1 MTFRPFL
8 FVAPRV
14 TLKCPHLQK
23 EISMTLRGCLLS
35 AMGVAVFGIAVHAQS
50 QAPAPTPNSPEQVG
64 VFADA
69 LEACRAGKVATAHP
83 LMKSFVIEHTITG
96 AKGEKLDACGYVQ
109 TMPGKMTME
118 CAFSLENRKLMAAEL
133 RASAAGG
140 PMRGG
145 TSQAQP
151 EWAKE
156 CEIVTA
162 SGARS
167 PMVRI
172 K

>member
-1 MTFRPFL
+1 MTRRIFQMC
-8 FVAPRV
+8 AA
-14 TLKCPHLQK
+14 
-23 EISMTLRGCLLS
+23 S
-35 AMGVAVFGIAVHAQS
+35 AVMLAGVVYAQT
-50 QAPAPTPNSPEQVG
+50 PAPVPARVEEVRA
-64 VFADA
+64 FADS
-69 LEACRAGKVATAHP
+69 LDACKAGKVATPHP
-83 LMKSFVIEHTITG
+83 LMKSFVIEHAVT
-96 AKGEKLDACGYVQ
+96 GEKGAACSYSQ

-118 CAFSLENRKLMAAEL
+118 CAFTPAGRKAMAADI
-133 RASAAGG
+133 RATAAGG

-156 CEIVTA
+156 CELVTA

-167 PMVRI
+167 PMVRV

>member
-1 MTFRPFL
+1 MARRLCL
-8 FVAPRV
+8 FV
-14 TLKCPHLQK
+14 
-23 EISMTLRGCLLS
+23 IG
-35 AMGVAVFGIAVHAQS
+35 GVILAAVANAQS
-50 QAPAPTPNSPEQVG
+50 QAPVLVPAPADQV
-64 VFADA
+64 VAFADA
-69 LEACRAGKVATAHP
+69 LDACKTGKVATAHP

-96 AKGEKLDACGYVQ
+96 EKESACAYSQ

-118 CAFSLENRKLMAAEL
+118 CRFSPANRKLMAAEL

-151 EWAKE
+151 EWARE

>member
-1 MTFRPFL
+1 MTRRICL
-8 FVAPRV
+8 VFVV
-14 TLKCPHLQK
+14 
-23 EISMTLRGCLLS
+23 G
-35 AMGVAVFGIAVHAQS
+35 AVCFASAVHAQ
-50 QAPAPTPNSPEQVG
+50 APPPAAQAPTPGSADDVRT
-64 VFADA
+64 FADA
-69 LEACRAGKVATAHP
+69 LETCKTGKVATPHP
-83 LMKSFVIEHTITG
+83 FMKSFVIEHTVTG
-96 AKGEKLDACGYVQ
+96 DTDAACGYVQ

-118 CAFSLENRKLMAAEL
+118 CKFTASGRKQMAAEL
-133 RASAAGG
+133 RASVAGG

-145 TSQAQP
+145 TSMAQP

>member
-1 MTFRPFL
+1 MIR
-8 FVAPRV
+8 RY
-14 TLKCPHLQK
+14 
-23 EISMTLRGCLLS
+23 SLLS
-35 AMGVAVFGIAVHAQS
+35 TCVAVALVGVLQA
-50 QAPAPTPNSPEQVG
+50 QAPVPAPAAPPALATADEIRT
-64 VFADA
+64 FADS
-69 LEACRAGKVATAHP
+69 LEACKAGKAATAHP
-83 LMKSFVIEHTITG
+83 LMRSFVIEHTVT
-96 AKGEKLDACGYVQ
+96 GEKDAACMYSQ

-118 CAFSLENRKLMAAEL
+118 CAFSPKGRALMATEI

-156 CEIVTA
+156 CELVTA

-167 PMVRI
+167 PMVRV